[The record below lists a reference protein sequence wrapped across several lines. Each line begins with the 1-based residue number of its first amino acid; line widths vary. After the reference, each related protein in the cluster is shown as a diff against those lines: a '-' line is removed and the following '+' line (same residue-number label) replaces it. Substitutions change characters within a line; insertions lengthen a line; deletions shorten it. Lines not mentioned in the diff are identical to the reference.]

1 MTWAEWVV
9 DFALLFLPP
18 LSCTCAWWLWLSKH
32 ESVPIPRWRRSATAI
47 ALMAVTLSIA
57 LGAFAFIY
65 WRRFPGHGPDPP
77 SPTRIATLAGFAL
90 AVFAVPFS
98 VLAKSWT
105 RLALVLSCLCLLG
118 FYFGMFVAP

>member
-18 LSCTCAWWLWLSKH
+18 LSCTCAWWLWLRKPPLSCTCAWWLWLRKH
-32 ESVPIPRWRRSATAI
+32 ELVSIPRWRRSATAI
-47 ALMAVTLSIA
+47 ALIAVTLSIA

-77 SPTRIATLAGFAL
+77 SPTRITTLAGFAL
-90 AVFAVPFS
+90 AVFAVPFC
-98 VLAKSWT
+98 VLAKSWI
-105 RLALVLSCLCLLG
+105 
-118 FYFGMFVAP
+118 